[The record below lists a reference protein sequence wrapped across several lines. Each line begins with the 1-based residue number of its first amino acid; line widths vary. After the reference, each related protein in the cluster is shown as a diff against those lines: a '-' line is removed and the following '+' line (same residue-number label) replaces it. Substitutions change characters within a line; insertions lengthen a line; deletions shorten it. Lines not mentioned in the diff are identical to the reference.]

1 MPLLTGMVGACVL
14 GYAIWEFSGGG
25 ASHPVLDGCFV
36 LAGAAASALST
47 WLASRRCALD
57 PRTRS
62 AWRWVAAG
70 SACLTAAY
78 GFSLGY
84 QLSRGAVPFP
94 SIVDVCFLSFYPLF
108 LVGIL
113 RFPTRA
119 ASRHERIRLGLD
131 AATIALAGASIV
143 WYLVLGPTVA
153 AGGSN
158 LLIRIV
164 SGAYPTGDLLQIFAL
179 ARLLTRVTVP
189 TLRIPLRLLGL
200 ALVGGVAGD
209 TIFGWLQFHPNAT
222 GLSLAR
228 VILVLATALALL
240 AAANQ
245 RRLVASAEDTADR
258 DIQRPRRT
266 TWLPYLAPVVVLGL
280 LVRSQFGDSM
290 FSRLGLTVAAAAVM
304 LLVALRQ
311 LAVQRQLIVANRVTD
326 EQAEEL
332 RQVVVELKAAQQI
345 KDDFISLVSHELRT
359 PLTSI
364 RGYTELLL
372 EEKLAEEQ
380 LGFLNAIDRNCGRL
394 LSVVEDLLLVAQL
407 QAGRFELV
415 VGDFVLNDVVDFAAE
430 AAQPLAASRH
440 IGLKIAAEPGLAMSG
455 DAPRLGQVLDNL
467 ISNALKYT
475 PDGGNVSLT
484 ATLSGVNAV
493 IEVADSGIGIPEAEQ
508 EQIFN
513 RFFRT
518 SNAQLAGIP
527 GTGLGLVVTRGII
540 EAHGGTLGFESTEDV
555 GTTFRIVLPIAPL
568 PQLALAA

>member
-1 MPLLTGMVGACVL
+1 M
-14 GYAIWEFSGGG
+14 
-25 ASHPVLDGCFV
+25 
-36 LAGAAASALST
+36 
-47 WLASRRCALD
+47 
-57 PRTRS
+57 
-62 AWRWVAAG
+62 
-70 SACLTAAY
+70 
-78 GFSLGY
+78 
-84 QLSRGAVPFP
+84 
-94 SIVDVCFLSFYPLF
+94 
-108 LVGIL
+108 
-113 RFPTRA
+113 
-119 ASRHERIRLGLD
+119 
-131 AATIALAGASIV
+131 
-143 WYLVLGPTVA
+143 LGPTVA

-179 ARLLTRVTVP
+179 ARLLMRVTVP

-540 EAHGGTLGFESTEDV
+540 EAHGGTLGFESTEDI